1 MAKKNIK
8 NQIPKEIRD
17 IVEDIRKHPPKY
29 LRSILHAL
37 EKEVGDLGYV
47 SIKTLNEEKTSTEW
61 N

>member
-1 MAKKNIK
+1 MTKKNIE
-8 NQIPKEIRD
+8 NPIPKEIRG

-47 SIKTLNEEKTSTEW
+47 SIETLKKEKTSTEW
-61 N
+61 D